1 MPRTHQRLNNARN
14 LRDLLRRLGDIPLER
29 VRLHPPPGTATEE
42 DLLHVLDH
50 ENVPCELVD
59 GVLVE
64 KPMGAKESILAG
76 RLIRIL
82 GNFVD
87 EYKLGEVGAP
97 DLTLRIMQGLVRL
110 PDVAFISSAQVPG
123 GELPA
128 EPIPELVPELIAEIL
143 SRSNTRSEMARKRR
157 EFFLTGTQLIWII
170 NPNKRTVEVYT
181 PAGRR
186 VVLTESD
193 TLTGGDVL
201 RGFILKLS
209 DFFVG
214 VPKSPPRSPKK
225 KRKKP

>member
-1 MPRTHQRLNNARN
+1 MPRTHRRLNNVHN

-29 VRLHPPPGTATEE
+29 IRFHPPPGTATEA
-42 DLLHVLDH
+42 DRLHVLDH
-50 ENVPCELVD
+50 EDVPCELID

-76 RLIRIL
+76 RLIPIL
-82 GNFVD
+82 GTFVD
-87 EYKLGEVGAP
+87 QHKLGEVGAP

-110 PDVAFISSAQVPG
+110 PDVAYISNAQLPG

-128 EPIPELVPELIAEIL
+128 EPIPELVPELIVEIL
-143 SRSNTRSEMARKRR
+143 SPSNTRSEMARKRR
-157 EFFLTGTQLIWII
+157 EFFLAGTQLIWII
-170 NPNKRTVEVYT
+170 DPNKRTVDVFT
-181 PAGRR
+181 PQDRR
-186 VVLTESD
+186 ISLSESD

-201 RGFILKLS
+201 RGFVLKLS

-214 VPKSPPRSPKK
+214 VPK